1 MPVWVIVVIVVA
13 VAGGYFVCF
22 SYLKGR
28 SNKEEEKKKLTP
40 LKAQELAEILRR
52 TEIVHYRRMSFSKT
66 IVSLDI
72 IFLTF
77 TPVLLLTGLDKLQG
91 MSARTI
97 LFWLGVLGLAFAS
110 ASLGMT
116 LLYWLFTVIGES
128 RGLGASNY
136 WLLAK
141 ACYWYEVGMFLTAL
155 LLVVVGVFILLASVY

>member
-1 MPVWVIVVIVVA
+1 MPVWVVVVIVLA
-13 VAGGYFVCF
+13 VAGGFFACF

-28 SNKEEEKKKLTP
+28 SNNEEEERKLDPPT
-40 LKAQELAEILRR
+40 AQEKAERLRR
-52 TEIVHYRRMSFSKT
+52 TEIVHNRRMSFSKT

-91 MSARTI
+91 VSARTT
-97 LFWLGVLGLAFAS
+97 LFRLGVLGLAFAL
-110 ASLGMT
+110 ASLGLT

-128 RGLGASNY
+128 RGLGVSNY

-141 ACYWYEVGMFLTAL
+141 ACYWYEVGLFLTAV
-155 LLVVVGVFILLASVY
+155 LLVVVGVFVLLASV